1 MSKSAVYAGLGQG
14 LMALGQGAGRALET
28 ISLEKLRQQNFEQ
41 NWARE
46 DKIRQEQ
53 NQARQSERSQDLS
66 MRQAE
71 RKEDNA
77 FKQQQINATNTNNTA
92 LMELKRDQ
100 FTNETE
106 NQVFTQARVTR
117 DGENFMQEINKDGTV
132 VREQLI
138 PAAQE
143 KLSEASKLQYKQAE
157 GELNTL
163 IEYGDGDSARA
174 MELRTKM
181 DNLLGVKSTEE
192 ISTVDGL
199 TADQVIAK
207 FMEANPTMT
216 KEQAR
221 RLAKQQGRI
230 Q

>member
-53 NQARQSERSQDLS
+53 NQVRQSERSQDLS

-77 FKQQQINATNTNNTA
+77 FKQQQIDATNTNSTA
-92 LMELKRDQ
+92 LMDLKRDQ
-100 FTNETE
+100 FNNETE

-207 FMEANPTMT
+207 FMKANPTMT